1 MKIMFSA
8 GEASGDMHAAAV
20 AAELKKNHPDI
31 EMLGMGGPAMKRA
44 GVRIVY
50 DIENLGVIGV
60 VEIIKHIPFFFRL
73 RDYIRRVVEKEK
85 PDVFV
90 CVDYPGFNMKL
101 AHMVSQM
108 GIPVVYYIAPTIW
121 AWNKGR
127 ARNIVRDVD
136 CVASIFPF
144 EAEAYRKAGANVT
157 FVGHPLVDTVHPVMT
172 EQEAMTHFGA
182 RKEAK
187 RILLMPGSRKN
198 EVRDLLPVMLKAGK
212 QLMKMADCQ
221 FFMPR
226 AETIPEE
233 MLTSLIE
240 QEGDISVTITE
251 GHQYDLMSI
260 CTACIASSGTATLE
274 TALMELPTV
283 LVYKLAPVTWF
294 LAKHLV
300 HVKYAGL
307 PNLLLNRE
315 VTPELLQDAVTPE
328 HIVEIARAWITDE
341 TKRQQNIQELKE
353 VRSKLGDSGAV
364 RRTGELILNTARI
377 GKE

>member
-1 MKIMFSA
+1 MFSA

-127 ARNIVRDVD
+127 A
-136 CVASIFPF
+136 
-144 EAEAYRKAGANVT
+144 
-157 FVGHPLVDTVHPVMT
+157 
-172 EQEAMTHFGA
+172 
-182 RKEAK
+182 
-187 RILLMPGSRKN
+187 
-198 EVRDLLPVMLKAGK
+198 
-212 QLMKMADCQ
+212 
-221 FFMPR
+221 
-226 AETIPEE
+226 
-233 MLTSLIE
+233 
-240 QEGDISVTITE
+240 
-251 GHQYDLMSI
+251 
-260 CTACIASSGTATLE
+260 
-274 TALMELPTV
+274 
-283 LVYKLAPVTWF
+283 
-294 LAKHLV
+294 
-300 HVKYAGL
+300 
-307 PNLLLNRE
+307 
-315 VTPELLQDAVTPE
+315 
-328 HIVEIARAWITDE
+328 
-341 TKRQQNIQELKE
+341 
-353 VRSKLGDSGAV
+353 
-364 RRTGELILNTARI
+364 
-377 GKE
+377 